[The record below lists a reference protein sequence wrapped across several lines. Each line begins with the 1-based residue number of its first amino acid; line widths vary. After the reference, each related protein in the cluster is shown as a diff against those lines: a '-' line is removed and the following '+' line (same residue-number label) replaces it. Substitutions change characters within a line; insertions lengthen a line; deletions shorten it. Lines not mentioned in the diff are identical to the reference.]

1 MKLDMAPDKRRI
13 EHVGSEQAIEFVRDD
28 EWVEV
33 TPPGPAL
40 ARPLYDGLCGE
51 PDMSKRET
59 NLPGMMALAMLILS
73 ILAAPRV
80 DASDIAPAED
90 QIAAAILAAP
100 EDRRAGAGVL
110 GYNADGKLVTLR
122 EGDNDLICL
131 ADKPGND
138 SFSVA
143 CYHRD
148 LEPFMARGR
157 SLSAAG
163 LGGKERR
170 QVRAK
175 EVEDGK
181 LSMPRRARALYVL
194 NGGGFD
200 SASGKVTD
208 PYLRWVIYQPFATP
222 ATTGL
227 STSPSPGAPW
237 LMYPGTVGA
246 HIMINPPKAKK

>member
-1 MKLDMAPDKRRI
+1 
-13 EHVGSEQAIEFVRDD
+13 
-28 EWVEV
+28 
-33 TPPGPAL
+33 
-40 ARPLYDGLCGE
+40 
-51 PDMSKRET
+51 MSKRET
-59 NLPGMMALAMLILS
+59 NPGIVALATVIFFVA
-73 ILAAPRV
+73 AAPNAG
-80 DASDIAPAED
+80 ASDIAPAAD

-100 EDRRAGAGVL
+100 EDRRAEAGAL
-110 GYNADGKLVTLR
+110 GYDPGGKLVTLR
-122 EGDNDLICL
+122 EGGNDLLCL
-131 ADKPGND
+131 ADKPGDD

-157 SLSAAG
+157 ELSAAG
-163 LGGKERR
+163 VTGKERHR
-170 QVRAK
+170 VRGK

-194 NGGGFD
+194 EGSGFD
-200 SASGKVTD
+200 AASGKVTD

-237 LMYPGTVGA
+237 LMNSGTAGA

>member
-1 MKLDMAPDKRRI
+1 MI
-13 EHVGSEQAIEFVRDD
+13 SFVI
-28 EWVEV
+28 VIS
-33 TPPGPAL
+33 L
-40 ARPLYDGLCGE
+40 F
-51 PDMSKRET
+51 
-59 NLPGMMALAMLILS
+59 
-73 ILAAPRV
+73 AAPQA
-80 DASDIAPAED
+80 DAADIAPAED

-100 EDRRAGAGVL
+100 EDRRAEAGVL
-110 GYNADGKLVTLR
+110 GYDAGGKLGTLR

-131 ADKPGND
+131 ADKPGDD

-157 SLSAAG
+157 ELSAAG
-163 LGGKERR
+163 VSGKERH

-194 NGGGFD
+194 SGSGFD
-200 SASGKVTD
+200 SASGEVTD

-237 LMYPGTVGA
+237 LMYPGEVGA
-246 HIMINPPKAKK
+246 HIMINPPKEKK